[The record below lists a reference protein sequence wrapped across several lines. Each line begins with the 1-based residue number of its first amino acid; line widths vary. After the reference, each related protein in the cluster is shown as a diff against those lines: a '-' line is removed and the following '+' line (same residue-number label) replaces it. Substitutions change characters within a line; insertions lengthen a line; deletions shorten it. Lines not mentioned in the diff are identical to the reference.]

1 MLFDI
6 EFKHRVLS
14 HETSE
19 FGRYLFDRRTSGT
32 VVNACID
39 ELSECIDLS
48 LETDEDIEKYGIHTE
63 GDSSDFVSEVFGRF
77 YEDSIQVNENEWS
90 NVQESLSN
98 LPEYQQLKH
107 TVLGDADMSALATTH
122 VVDLFKEEIA
132 NLLKESRKHQEQQDK
147 SDKDGNEPG
156 SIPKF
161 KPSKELQESMNAK
174 GNELKEFQKDLKEA
188 KDTAQAFGDLA
199 ADTPKAEGRRQ
210 LFENLRNN
218 RSVKEIAKLI
228 GRLRKAMNGLQSIA
242 FSQEQRTQ
250 DIDVGRS
257 LNPTDLLN
265 SEQSLLV
272 DDFGTDVFLDRW
284 VKRQQ
289 FKWRKKGKDKKSTG
303 PVLVIKDESA
313 SMSGERAEYAN
324 AFTTAI
330 ASITVDDNREF
341 HSLGFNG
348 NITYESM
355 ITKKKATWTDR
366 NNFGINEIAPLD
378 ALSNLMMRGCN
389 GGTSF
394 DNVLNRSINLLNGLP
409 NGDLIFVTDGC
420 GNISNS
426 VIEDLKKM
434 RDNGLRIFTILIGT
448 SENAVSSISDMVISI
463 DDISSEQ
470 SITKLATVMKNS
482 RR

>member
-19 FGRYLFDRRTSGT
+19 FSRYLFDRRSNGT
-32 VVNACID
+32 VVNDCIN
-39 ELSECIDLS
+39 ELSECIDLT
-48 LETDEDIEKYGIHTE
+48 LETDEDMDRYGIHTE
-63 GDSSDFVSEVFGRF
+63 GDASDFVSEVFGRF
-77 YEDSIQVNENEWS
+77 YEDSLQINDNEWA
-90 NVQESLSN
+90 NVQDALAH

-107 TVLGDADMSALATTH
+107 TVQGDADMSALATTH

-132 NLLKESRKHQEQQDK
+132 ELLKQSREHQEQQDK
-147 SDKDGNEPG
+147 SDKDGNDPG
-156 SIPKF
+156 SIPSF
-161 KPSKELQESMNAK
+161 KPSKDLQQAMNAK
-174 GNELKEFQKDLKEA
+174 GNALKEFQKDLKEA

-199 ADTPKAEGRRQ
+199 ADTPKAEGRRE
-210 LFENLRNN
+210 LFENLRKN

-284 VKRQQ
+284 VKKKQ
-289 FKWRKKGKDKKSTG
+289 FKWRKKGKDKQSTG
-303 PVLVIKDESA
+303 PVVVIKDESA
-313 SMSGERAEYAN
+313 SMSGQESEYAN
-324 AFTTAI
+324 AFTSAI

-348 NITYESM
+348 NITYECM
-355 ITKKKATWTDR
+355 ITKKKATWIDR

-378 ALSNLMMRGCN
+378 ALQNLMTRGCN
-389 GGTSF
+389 GGTNF
-394 DNVLNRSINLLNGLP
+394 DHVLNRSIDLLKNLP

-420 GNISNS
+420 GSISNS

-434 RDNGLRIFTILIGT
+434 RDNGLRIFTILIGV
-448 SENAVSSISDMVISI
+448 SDNAVSSISDMVISI